1 MDWAKARRGGRRR
14 GNHCTSCVICRW
26 PRWHP
31 PCGATHTKLE
41 AMVSSCKWLMRW
53 PPIERLERGEG
64 TGAQVLQTNSL
75 FTTPYRV
82 GHASWKSRRTN
93 AATRHGE
100 RGAAAR
106 PVRVR
111 RPGRE
116 TRFLVSMLL
125 LAMA

>member
-82 GHASWKSRRTN
+82 GHRGSLEGRTRRHDMVN
-93 AATRHGE
+93 AVQQLDPFVSDA
-100 RGAAAR
+100 RG
-106 PVRVR
+106 VR
-111 RPGRE
+111 RGSSCRCCC
-116 TRFLVSMLL
+116 
-125 LAMA
+125 